1 MKRNR
6 IAVIGLGRFGHSL
19 AIEAQKNGIEV
30 LAIDVSES
38 LVNNIADHVSE
49 AMIADCSNPK
59 AIAAV
64 DWLQF
69 STVVVAIGSDI
80 KNSMMAV
87 IHLQEAGVQN
97 LWCKVQDR
105 YHAALVSRMGVQKV
119 ISPEEEMG
127 RSVGRVLR
135 HPDIL
140 QQMHLNDTQYVAEIK
155 IVKVVEQRSFLTTL
169 NTQGLTL
176 LALKLSKQPEFESSK
191 EFPDRFHPGDKVLV
205 MSKTKGG
212 FSWPSL
218 QL

>member
-30 LAIDVSES
+30 LAIDRHES
-38 LVNNIADHVSE
+38 LVNDIADQVSE
-49 AMIADCSNPK
+49 AMIADCTNPK
-59 AIAAV
+59 AITAV
-64 DWLQF
+64 DWQQF

-105 YHAALVSRMGVQKV
+105 YHAALVSRMGVQRV

-127 RSVGRVLR
+127 RRAGRTLKY
-135 HPDIL
+135 PDIL
-140 QQMHLNDTQYVAEIK
+140 QQMQLTENQYVAEIK
-155 IVKVVEQRSFLTTL
+155 IINIVEQRSFLSTL
-169 NTQGLTL
+169 RLQDLTL
-176 LALKLSKQPEFESSK
+176 LAIKQKKHSQFESSR
-191 EFPDRFHPGDKVLV
+191 ELPDRFHPGDKVLV
-205 MSKTKGG
+205 MSRTREG
-212 FSWPSL
+212 FAWPSL
-218 QL
+218 L

>member
-30 LAIDVSES
+30 LAIDRHES
-38 LVNNIADHVSE
+38 LVNDIADQVSE
-49 AMIADCSNPK
+49 AMIADCTNPK

-64 DWLQF
+64 DWQQF
-69 STVVVAIGSDI
+69 STVIVAIGSDI

-127 RSVGRVLR
+127 RRAGRSLR

-140 QQMHLNDTQYVAEIK
+140 QQMPLTDNQYVAEIK
-155 IVKVVEQRSFLTTL
+155 IMNIVEQRSFLSTL
-169 NTQGLTL
+169 KSQDLTL
-176 LALKLSKQPEFESSK
+176 LALKLKKQSQFELPR
-191 EFPDRFHPGDKVLV
+191 EMPNRFHPGDKVLV
-205 MSKTKGG
+205 MSRTREG
-212 FSWPSL
+212 FTWPSL
-218 QL
+218 L

>member
-30 LAIDVSES
+30 LAVDRTEQ
-38 LVNNIADHVSE
+38 LVNDIADHVSE

-127 RSVGRVLR
+127 RTVGRALR

-140 QQMHLNDTQYVAEIK
+140 QQMHLTENQYVAEIK
-155 IVKVVEQRSFLTTL
+155 IMNVVEQRALLTTL
-169 NTQGLTL
+169 KSQDLIL
-176 LALKLSKQPEFESSK
+176 VALKLKKQSEFEPSK
-191 EFPDRFHPGDKVLV
+191 ELPNRFHPGDKVLV
-205 MSKTKGG
+205 MSRTREG
-212 FSWPSL
+212 FTWPSL
-218 QL
+218 QS